1 MTAGEIARAEVNKI
15 AKELES
21 ATSSDSDDDNVDL
34 SLPSA
39 DEDDGEDGVE
49 EAHEDG
55 YDGDAN
61 EDLLVPSGDEDEGE
75 DGIEETQ
82 PLNDD
87 DDGEPEVPTDSP
99 GSEVMDHTGPE
110 SDAYDSAAA
119 EANELED
126 EDRPKKTKRKHDD
139 GDYDDD
145 KRRTKR
151 SKERKTHPK
160 WVAKLCS
167 LATADER
174 DVTDEMEEL
183 KEWLLNT
190 KPFKGMEYAS
200 LVDGVAVVVVGPDGK
215 PVAGYTIQTPNP
227 GVQKAKP
234 SVTFKTSHILVESS
248 DSEGSD
254 GEDATQP
261 PTETTPATLHVKAC
275 TTGSITTTGHV
286 QSTMPTW
293 CTGGRQF
300 VKVAKEFRG
309 IFVSRCE
316 IRHINGESV
325 LDPVK
330 TVAYATTGQTAV
342 SFYDVLAD
350 DVGALHNHLADGCSV
365 RLCVGPFAHPEL
377 KGTMEMLQAAL
388 VDYGRTVVADELHDF
403 VKRIT
408 DRNLVHALIEDP
420 RMVSKM
426 LPMILAFMFIGPEY
440 ARVVPRFMGEE
451 IEWDES
457 PEDAFEEHKVVEA
470 LRAIKQPLTSNNGA
484 LATWNAISRRA
495 ADASTLA
502 DCFPPGAIKENI
514 ELIQQVAM
522 KLYGIIAAGSFRETM
537 LECQANLM
545 AIKDG
550 KAEPTDPEVA
560 ETITVDTGID
570 LMQMVRQWIIEH
582 PEDADAITT
591 ECLESVTH
599 NAKGDRLGSKMLERL
614 AGGKAKLTGQI
625 KKRKAGP
632 EATLV
637 TRLVEAAIG
646 EFCRQPIADGELEE
660 DVVESTAATVAEQAN
675 ADEPKGVGAD
685 IRLLIEEYYVGVY
698 KRASEEA
705 QQRIENAKATRSGR
719 KTKPNAWREKDAADA
734 APAKRRRQTDD
745 H

>member
-21 ATSSDSDDDNVDL
+21 ATSSDSDDDNEDL

-39 DEDDGEDGVE
+39 DEDDGDYGIE
-49 EAHEDG
+49 EAQEDG

-61 EDLLVPSGDEDEGE
+61 EDLLAPSGDEDDGEG
-75 DGIEETQ
+75 GVEETQ

-87 DDGEPEVPTDSP
+87 DGEKEVPTDSA

-119 EANELED
+119 EAKELED

-139 GDYDDD
+139 D

-151 SKERKTHPK
+151 TKERKTHPK
-160 WVAKLCS
+160 WAAKLCS
-167 LATADER
+167 LAAADGY
-174 DVTDEMEEL
+174 DVTAEMKAL

-234 SVTFKTSHILVESS
+234 SVTFKSSHILVESS

-275 TTGSITTTGHV
+275 TTGSITTTGPA
-286 QSTMPTW
+286 QTTMPTW

-300 VKVAKEFRG
+300 VTVTKGFRG

-316 IRHINGESV
+316 IRRIEGESV

-330 TVAYATTGQTAV
+330 TMAYETTGQTAV

-350 DVGALHNHLADGCSV
+350 YVDALLKHLADGCSV

-377 KGTMEMLQAAL
+377 KGTVEMLQAAL

-420 RMVSKM
+420 KMVSKM

-440 ARVVPRFMGEE
+440 ARVVPRFMGDE

-457 PEDAFEEHKVVEA
+457 PEDAFEEHKILEA
-470 LRAIKQPLTSNNGA
+470 LQAIKQPLTSNNGA

-502 DCFPPGAIKENI
+502 DCFHPGAIKENI

-522 KLYGIIAAGSFRETM
+522 KLYGIIAAGSFREKM
-537 LECQANLM
+537 LECKATLM
-545 AIKDG
+545 AIKKG

-582 PEDADAITT
+582 PENAEAITT
-591 ECLESVTH
+591 ECLESVTR
-599 NAKGDRLGSKMLERL
+599 NARGDRLGRVMLGCL
-614 AGGKAKLTGQI
+614 AGGKAKLTEQI

-646 EFCRQPIADGELEE
+646 EFCRQPIADGELHFNI
-660 DVVESTAATVAEQAN
+660 VETTAATVAEEAN

-698 KRASEEA
+698 KRAMEEA

-719 KTKPNAWREKDAADA
+719 KTKPNAWREMDAADA
-734 APAKRRRQTDD
+734 APAKRRRQTDG